1 MIKTKSSFYF
11 GYEIVAE
18 PYNGRMNLDEGSG
31 EIVVEIPVGSYTLNT
46 ILVVIQNALNTQAT
60 QDYTVTADRLSRKI
74 TIASTASF
82 DLLTNTG
89 SGVGTSPWTLLGFDT
104 SSDLTGLSSY
114 TSILASAFEYRPQF
128 ILQSFVSD
136 EDFQKPNQSVKNV
149 AADGVTVQTISFGLA
164 KFIQFDI
171 KFITNRK
178 DVADCI
184 NIEHNPTGVED
195 IIDLPQNFESIKDF
209 EFNPDRANPG
219 TFKRV
224 IVESMPDFP
233 EGTGYKLK
241 ELFDQNIID
250 VYETGVITLRVID

>member
-1 MIKTKSSFYF
+1 M
-11 GYEIVAE
+11 
-18 PYNGRMNLDEGSG
+18 
-31 EIVVEIPVGSYTLNT
+31 
-46 ILVVIQNALNTQAT
+46 
-60 QDYTVTADRLSRKI
+60 
-74 TIASTASF
+74 
-82 DLLTNTG
+82 
-89 SGVGTSPWTLLGFDT
+89 
-104 SSDLTGLSSY
+104 
-114 TSILASAFEYRPQF
+114 
-128 ILQSFVSD
+128 
-136 EDFQKPNQSVKNV
+136 KNV

-195 IIDLPQNFESIKDF
+195 IRTFLRDITLIKDF

-224 IVESMPDFP
+224 IVESMPNYPD
-233 EGTGYKLK
+233 GTGYKLK
-241 ELFDQNIID
+241 ELFEQNIID